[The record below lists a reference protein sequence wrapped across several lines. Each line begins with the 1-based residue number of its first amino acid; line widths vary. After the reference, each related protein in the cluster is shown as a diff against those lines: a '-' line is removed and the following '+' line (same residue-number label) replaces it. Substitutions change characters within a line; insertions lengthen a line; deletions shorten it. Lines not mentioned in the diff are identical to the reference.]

1 MACTSQSSLHNLC
14 NILLIT
20 IKKGKE
26 KSILRNQDLSCF
38 FYRDALLRF
47 RHICVFIKTENLEN
61 TFEVVLFLLKKE
73 STTFNENKTPLIVFS
88 AFFKK
93 S

>member
-1 MACTSQSSLHNLC
+1 MEREEYS
-14 NILLIT
+14 
-20 IKKGKE
+20 KKSR
-26 KSILRNQDLSCF
+26 SIMF
-38 FYRDALLRF
+38 FFCHDALLQF

-73 STTFNENKTPLIVFS
+73 STTFNENNTPLIVFS

-93 S
+93 ANDTKIVEKVTHH